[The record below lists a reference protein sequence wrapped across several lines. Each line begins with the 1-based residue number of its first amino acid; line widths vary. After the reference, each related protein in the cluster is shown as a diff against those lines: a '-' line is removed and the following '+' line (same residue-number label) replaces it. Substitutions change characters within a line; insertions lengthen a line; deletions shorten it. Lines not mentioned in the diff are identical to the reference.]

1 MLIFASRPKA
11 AKMKHLTEQ
20 QRYTI
25 FAMREQKFTMERIAS
40 TIGVHKSTVSRE
52 LARNRDRRDG
62 SYRPALAQRKYE
74 ERQRGKPKRLR
85 FTEEVR
91 KRVED
96 MLSMD
101 YSPEQIAGR
110 CKIEGLGC
118 VSHERIYQHVWKDK
132 RRGGSLHTHLR
143 RKGRKYRKRGAA
155 KDTRGIIRGRV
166 SIEQRPKVVDERS
179 RFGDME
185 IDLVLGANHKKALL
199 TANDRATR
207 LSWIALLDG
216 KHSEAV
222 ADTVARLLGPFK
234 GLLHTVTSDNGK
246 EFAKHPDMADALDVD
261 YYFAHP
267 YHSWERGANENMN
280 GLIRQYLPK
289 GTPFENLSN
298 NDISLIQY
306 KLNNRPRKTLG
317 FLTPIEY
324 FFANFA
330 PKLNLND
337 EQKVAFVT

>member
-1 MLIFASRPKA
+1 
-11 AKMKHLTEQ
+11 
-20 QRYTI
+20 
-25 FAMREQKFTMERIAS
+25 MEIIAS

-52 LARNRDRRDG
+52 LKRNCDRRSG
-62 SYRPALAQRKYE
+62 RYNPSLAQRKYE
-74 ERQRGKPKRLR
+74 ERQRGKPKLQR
-85 FTEEVR
+85 FTEDVR
-91 KRVED
+91 KRVEG

-110 CKIEGLGC
+110 CRLDGLEC
-118 VSHERIYQHVWKDK
+118 VSHERIYQHVWDDK
-132 RRGGSLHTHLR
+132 RRGGDLHTHLR

-155 KDTRGIIRGRV
+155 KDTRGIIRERV

-179 RFGDME
+179 RFGDIE

-216 KHSEAV
+216 KHSDAV
-222 ADTVARLLGPFK
+222 AEAVARLLGPFK

-246 EFAKHPDMADALDVD
+246 EFAGHLDMAKALGVD

-289 GTPFENLSN
+289 GTSFENLSDD
-298 NDISLIQY
+298 DILLIQN
-306 KLNNRPRKTLG
+306 KLNNRPRKKLG
-317 FLTPIEY
+317 FKTPIEY
-324 FFANFA
+324 FFAKFA
-330 PKLNLND
+330 DTLNLSHS
-337 EQKVAFVT
+337 QKVAFVT